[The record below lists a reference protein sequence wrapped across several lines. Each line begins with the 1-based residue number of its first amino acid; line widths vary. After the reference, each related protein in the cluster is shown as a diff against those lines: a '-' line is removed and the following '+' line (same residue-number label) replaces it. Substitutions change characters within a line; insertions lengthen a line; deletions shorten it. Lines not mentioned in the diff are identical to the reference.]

1 MNKLKEVR
9 LRCKKTQQEVADFLS
24 VDRTT
29 VAKWEK
35 ERHCPDNATLL
46 KLADFF
52 NVSVDYLLGRDIRQE
67 IIQDITQ
74 KGLQLSS
81 SYREAA
87 IGGSKHVVDLTN
99 IAAVKGISIPVLG
112 SVPAGIPLEAIT
124 DVLDYEEIS
133 PALAAHGEY
142 FALKIK
148 GNSMAP
154 RICDGDVV
162 IVKKESTIDNGDVA
176 IIMVN
181 GNEATCKEVQFSK
194 AGITLVGWN
203 VTEFQPIFY
212 TREDVETLPV
222 RIVGRV
228 VEVRIKSLKRGKF

>member
-1 MNKLKEVR
+1 LKTFQKYRRTEHYR
-9 LRCKKTQQEVADFLS
+9 QNAISIAD
-24 VDRTT
+24 
-29 VAKWEK
+29 
-35 ERHCPDNATLL
+35 
-46 KLADFF
+46 
-52 NVSVDYLLGRDIRQE
+52 
-67 IIQDITQ
+67 
-74 KGLQLSS
+74 
-81 SYREAA
+81 
-87 IGGSKHVVDLTN
+87 
-99 IAAVKGISIPVLG
+99 IANDVIKGISIPVLG

-148 GNSMAP
+148 GNSMSP

-162 IVKKESTIDNGDVA
+162 IVKKESAIDSGYVA

-212 TREDVETLPV
+212 TKEDVETLPV

>member
-1 MNKLKEVR
+1 MLRLKDLRKQKKISQTELAKILGVAQPTLSGWESGKFQIDDTNKI
-9 LRCKKTQQEVADFLS
+9 
-24 VDRTT
+24 
-29 VAKWEK
+29 
-35 ERHCPDNATLL
+35 

-52 NVSVDYLLGRDIRQE
+52 NVSVDYLLGRDVGQE
-67 IIQDITQ
+67 IISQSGIQ
-74 KGLQLSS
+74 VMPP
-81 SYREAA
+81 YREVT

-133 PALAAHGEY
+133 PALAARGEY

-162 IVKKESTIDNGDVA
+162 IVKKESAIDNGDVA

-212 TREDVETLPV
+212 TKEDVETLPV